1 MVGDGG
7 AVLFIVQASYRV
19 AARLDVEGGDQ
30 SEDQVL
36 KYCFI
41 FENYVRFFGIRC
53 LKIILYFVFCQV
65 QNILTGCQV
74 LWNQVHKYN
83 VRFKPEDRAPDLC
96 PTHGHCHRCWRRGG
110 TFRKESCT
118 VGSSD

>member
-41 FENYVRFFGIRC
+41 FENYVRFSGIRC
-53 LKIILYFVFCQV
+53 LKIILYS
-65 QNILTGCQV
+65 NV
-74 LWNQVHKYN
+74 LSGSKYSN
-83 VRFKPEDRAPDLC
+83 RLS
-96 PTHGHCHRCWRRGG
+96 GSL
-110 TFRKESCT
+110 ES
-118 VGSSD
+118 GA

>member
-41 FENYVRFFGIRC
+41 FENYVRFFR
-53 LKIILYFVFCQV
+53 IIENHFVFERF
-65 QNILTGCQV
+65 
-74 LWNQVHKYN
+74 
-83 VRFKPEDRAPDLC
+83 VRFKI
-96 PTHGHCHRCWRRGG
+96 
-110 TFRKESCT
+110 F
-118 VGSSD
+118 

>member
-41 FENYVRFFGIRC
+41 FANYVRFFGIRC
-53 LKIILYFVFCQV
+53 LKIILYS
-65 QNILTGCQV
+65 NV
-74 LWNQVHKYN
+74 LPGSKYSN
-83 VRFKPEDRAPDLC
+83 RLS
-96 PTHGHCHRCWRRGG
+96 GSL
-110 TFRKESCT
+110 ES
-118 VGSSD
+118 GA